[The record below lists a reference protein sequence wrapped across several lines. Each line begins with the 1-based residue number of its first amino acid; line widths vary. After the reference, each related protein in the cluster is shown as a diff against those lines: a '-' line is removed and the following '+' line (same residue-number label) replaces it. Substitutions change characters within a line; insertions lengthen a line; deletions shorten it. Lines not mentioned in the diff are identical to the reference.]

1 MSPLVSSLLLLAA
14 LPGLMAA
21 VTLDESGGGL
31 QTPRGAL
38 SLVCKASGF
47 TFSSYGMG
55 WVRQAPGKGLEWV
68 AGIGSSG
75 SGTAYGSAVKGRAT
89 ISRDN
94 GQSTVRL
101 QLNNLRAEDTG
112 IYYCAKAAVGHCGTA
127 GSIDA
132 WGHGTEVIVSSASPT
147 SPPRLYPLSA
157 CCSDSAVPPA
167 VGCLLSP
174 SSAGGISW
182 EGSGGTAVTGR
193 VSGTPVKLSFV
204 RLSPGEKRKSFVC
217 SAAPGGALLKKEVQ
231 VCRVDPVPPVAPEV
245 QVLHASSC
253 TPSQSESVELLC
265 LVTGFSPA
273 SAEVEW
279 LVDGVGGLLVASQ
292 SPAVRSGS
300 TYSLSSRV
308 NVSGTDWREGKSY
321 SCRVRHPATNTVVED
336 HVKGCP
342 DGAQSC
348 SPIQLYAIPPSPG
361 ELYISLDA
369 KLRCLVVNLPSDSS
383 LSVTWTREK
392 SGNLRPDPM
401 VLQEHFNGTYSA
413 SSAVPVSTQD
423 WLSGERFT
431 CTVQHEELPLPL
443 SKSVYRNTGPTTPPL
458 IYPFAPHPEELSLSR
473 VTLSCLVRGFRP
485 RDIEIRWL
493 RDHRAVPATEFVTT
507 AVLPEERTANGA
519 GGDGDTFF
527 VYSKMSVET
536 AKWNGGTVFACM
548 AVHEALPMRF
558 SQRTLQKQAG
568 K

>member
-1 MSPLVSSLLLLAA
+1 M
-14 LPGLMAA
+14 
-21 VTLDESGGGL
+21 
-31 QTPRGAL
+31 
-38 SLVCKASGF
+38 
-47 TFSSYGMG
+47 
-55 WVRQAPGKGLEWV
+55 
-68 AGIGSSG
+68 
-75 SGTAYGSAVKGRAT
+75 
-89 ISRDN
+89 
-94 GQSTVRL
+94 
-101 QLNNLRAEDTG
+101 
-112 IYYCAKAAVGHCGTA
+112 
-127 GSIDA
+127 
-132 WGHGTEVIVSSASPT
+132 
-147 SPPRLYPLSA
+147 
-157 CCSDSAVPPA
+157 
-167 VGCLLSP
+167 
-174 SSAGGISW
+174 
-182 EGSGGTAVTGR
+182 
-193 VSGTPVKLSFV
+193 KLSFV

-392 SGNLRPDPM
+392 SGNLRPD
-401 VLQEHFNGTYSA
+401 
-413 SSAVPVSTQD
+413 
-423 WLSGERFT
+423 
-431 CTVQHEELPLPL
+431 
-443 SKSVYRNTGPTTPPL
+443 
-458 IYPFAPHPEELSLSR
+458 
-473 VTLSCLVRGFRP
+473 
-485 RDIEIRWL
+485 
-493 RDHRAVPATEFVTT
+493 
-507 AVLPEERTANGA
+507 
-519 GGDGDTFF
+519 
-527 VYSKMSVET
+527 
-536 AKWNGGTVFACM
+536 
-548 AVHEALPMRF
+548 
-558 SQRTLQKQAG
+558 
-568 K
+568 

>member
-1 MSPLVSSLLLLAA
+1 M
-14 LPGLMAA
+14 
-21 VTLDESGGGL
+21 
-31 QTPRGAL
+31 
-38 SLVCKASGF
+38 
-47 TFSSYGMG
+47 
-55 WVRQAPGKGLEWV
+55 
-68 AGIGSSG
+68 
-75 SGTAYGSAVKGRAT
+75 
-89 ISRDN
+89 
-94 GQSTVRL
+94 
-101 QLNNLRAEDTG
+101 
-112 IYYCAKAAVGHCGTA
+112 
-127 GSIDA
+127 
-132 WGHGTEVIVSSASPT
+132 
-147 SPPRLYPLSA
+147 
-157 CCSDSAVPPA
+157 
-167 VGCLLSP
+167 
-174 SSAGGISW
+174 
-182 EGSGGTAVTGR
+182 TGR

-231 VCRVDPVPPVAPEV
+231 VCRVGPPLPVPPEV

>member
-1 MSPLVSSLLLLAA
+1 
-14 LPGLMAA
+14 
-21 VTLDESGGGL
+21 
-31 QTPRGAL
+31 
-38 SLVCKASGF
+38 
-47 TFSSYGMG
+47 
-55 WVRQAPGKGLEWV
+55 
-68 AGIGSSG
+68 
-75 SGTAYGSAVKGRAT
+75 
-89 ISRDN
+89 
-94 GQSTVRL
+94 
-101 QLNNLRAEDTG
+101 
-112 IYYCAKAAVGHCGTA
+112 
-127 GSIDA
+127 
-132 WGHGTEVIVSSASPT
+132 
-147 SPPRLYPLSA
+147 
-157 CCSDSAVPPA
+157 
-167 VGCLLSP
+167 
-174 SSAGGISW
+174 
-182 EGSGGTAVTGR
+182 
-193 VSGTPVKLSFV
+193 
-204 RLSPGEKRKSFVC
+204 
-217 SAAPGGALLKKEVQ
+217 
-231 VCRVDPVPPVAPEV
+231 
-245 QVLHASSC
+245 
-253 TPSQSESVELLC
+253 
-265 LVTGFSPA
+265 
-273 SAEVEW
+273 
-279 LVDGVGGLLVASQ
+279 
-292 SPAVRSGS
+292 
-300 TYSLSSRV
+300 
-308 NVSGTDWREGKSY
+308 TDWREGKSY

-507 AVLPEERTANGA
+507 AVLPDERTANG
-519 GGDGDTFF
+519 
-527 VYSKMSVET
+527 
-536 AKWNGGTVFACM
+536 
-548 AVHEALPMRF
+548 
-558 SQRTLQKQAG
+558 
-568 K
+568 